1 MHYVFPQWT
10 DTNSSTASCE
20 GPQYFTWKRG
30 PHRHT
35 CGTTDLENQT
45 CRESALSTR
54 VFLLPANLCAT
65 ITVWPATFW
74 ASACRCNIKY
84 PPLFLISNETEINAP
99 SNKLMKI
106 SSSSLV
112 GWRTDKHGEVF
123 WRNLKFFAAN
133 ALKDKLFQSAVGWC
147 YKFLR

>member
-1 MHYVFPQWT
+1 MHYVFLQST
-10 DTNSSTASCE
+10 DTNSSTASCK
-20 GPQYFTWKRG
+20 GRQYFTWTSG

-35 CGTTDLENQT
+35 CGTTDRENQT

-65 ITVWPATFW
+65 ITVWPATFR

-84 PPLFLISNETEINAP
+84 PSLFLISNETEINAP
-99 SNKLMKI
+99 SINLMKI
-106 SSSSLV
+106 SSS
-112 GWRTDKHGEVF
+112 RTDKHGEVF

-133 ALKDKLFQSAVGWC
+133 ALKDKLFQSAVWWC